1 MNVISIS
8 NNFLKKWPSVKLGC
22 ISCNTEVKGPMN
34 EMWNEIDTL
43 CETLKNAMQVEQISQ
58 LPAINASRK
67 AYRALGKDPARY
79 RLSAEALMRRVL
91 KGGELYR
98 FNNLVDMIN
107 LISIKTGFSI
117 GGYDADK
124 IDGDVSLSVG
134 SASDV
139 YEALGR
145 GVLNIEWL
153 PVLRDNEGA
162 FGSPTSDSV
171 RTGITMDTKRFLM
184 VIFGFGAHDKIN
196 DTMKYAEQLLMKYA
210 EATTV
215 EKKMIT
221 P

>member
-1 MNVISIS
+1 
-8 NNFLKKWPSVKLGC
+8 
-22 ISCNTEVKGPMN
+22 MN

>member
-1 MNVISIS
+1 MNDMWDEIETHCESI
-8 NNFLKKWPSVKLGC
+8 K
-22 ISCNTEVKGPMN
+22 N
-34 EMWNEIDTL
+34 E
-43 CETLKNAMQVEQISQ
+43 MQVEQISQ

-98 FNNLVDMIN
+98 LNNLVDLIN
-107 LISIKTGFSI
+107 LVSLKTGFSI

-124 IDGDVSLSVG
+124 IEGPVSLSVG

-145 GVLNIEWL
+145 GVLNIESL
-153 PVLRDNEGA
+153 PVLRDNSGA

-171 RTGITMDTKRFLM
+171 RTGITSATKHFLM
-184 VIFGFGAHDKIN
+184 VIFGFGAHEKIN
-196 DTMKYAEQLLMKYA
+196 EAMNIAENLLMKYTR
-210 EATTV
+210 ATFF
-215 EKKMIT
+215 EKQIIA